1 MLKKDEISK
10 PLLKKAQGF
19 SENEVTEEYEE
30 SEEGLKL
37 KKRKVS
43 TKYFPP
49 DISAAKLLLLL
60 NEELNVSDLTE
71 EELKDLRKKLIN
83 ELKEFEKKEGE

>member
-10 PLLKKAQGF
+10 QLLKKAQGF

-60 NEELNVSDLTE
+60 NDEMNVSNLTE
-71 EELKDLRKKLIN
+71 EELKELRKKLLN
-83 ELKEFEKKEGE
+83 ELKNESKEDE